1 MRVGDEM
8 RKVDGGSGESS
19 GLELELE
26 ELLRVR
32 QRFLWTFSHELRTPL
47 NVILCYNDLMTSG
60 VLGPLNERQELA
72 TTRMAA
78 SITQLKELVEGVF
91 ELSEIESRSVSIVP
105 ERVSLRDLVREVYDE
120 LERVA
125 RGRGLY
131 LEVEF
136 EDEVEVVSDRGKLR
150 RILIHLC
157 TNALQFTNE
166 GGVRVR
172 VRRDAERARIDIIDT
187 SDGLDEEGVE
197 ALFED
202 SGWYTPSGSHAG
214 LNLTLAYR
222 LATLLEGEIKVS
234 SRKGFGSVFS
244 LLLPVRTKVV
254 AGG

>member
-91 ELSEIESRSVSIVP
+91 ELSEIESRRDRKSVV
-105 ERVSLRDLVREVYDE
+105 EGMRVSR
-120 LERVA
+120 
-125 RGRGLY
+125 
-131 LEVEF
+131 
-136 EDEVEVVSDRGKLR
+136 
-150 RILIHLC
+150 
-157 TNALQFTNE
+157 
-166 GGVRVR
+166 GVR
-172 VRRDAERARIDIIDT
+172 A
-187 SDGLDEEGVE
+187 
-197 ALFED
+197 
-202 SGWYTPSGSHAG
+202 
-214 LNLTLAYR
+214 
-222 LATLLEGEIKVS
+222 IK
-234 SRKGFGSVFS
+234 
-244 LLLPVRTKVV
+244 
-254 AGG
+254 